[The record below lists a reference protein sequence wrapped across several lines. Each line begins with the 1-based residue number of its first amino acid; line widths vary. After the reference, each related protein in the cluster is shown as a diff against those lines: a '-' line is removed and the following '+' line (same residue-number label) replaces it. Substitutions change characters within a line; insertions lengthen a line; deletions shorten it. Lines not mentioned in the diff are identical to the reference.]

1 MTNRKTALLKRENRL
16 ALKECPRCS
25 GDLYTNSD
33 SYGPYTE
40 CLQCGYMGYLETA
53 EVGVIVALKP
63 KAKKAA

>member
-1 MTNRKTALLKRENRL
+1 MTIKKAVLLPRENRL

-40 CLQCGYMGYLETA
+40 CLQCGYMGYLELDDA
-53 EVGVIVALKP
+53 SMVAGLKA